1 MAGGN
6 SPRFCDRPVDW
17 LAEARD
23 LTFHIDVNI
32 DVNVCRR
39 AGSEPI
45 AFMRRYPGRTDSLL
59 LTDGPAGADRHA
71 PLFGKGDTPWKEIFE
86 AAESAGGVRFYLVT
100 HTAAAWSPLE
110 IARRDL

>member
-1 MAGGN
+1 MRSTQERMAGGN

-23 LTFHIDVNI
+23 LTLHIDVNI

-71 PLFGKGDTPWKEIFE
+71 PLFGKGDSPWKESSKRPKAPEVCDSI
-86 AAESAGGVRFYLVT
+86 S
-100 HTAAAWSPLE
+100 
-110 IARRDL
+110 